1 MLFRINYELL
11 SKQKYIYYYFAGQV
25 VNCQMGTG
33 VLGEVSFVDLTVL
46 SFLEYYHIPFAKK
59 KILKNGKIWNLGI

>member
-1 MLFRINYELL
+1 
-11 SKQKYIYYYFAGQV
+11 
-25 VNCQMGTG
+25 MGTG

-59 KILKNGKIWNLGI
+59 KILKNGKIWNLGIWI